1 MIKIEFFYFKKK
13 TSFMGG
19 AIFSSQ
25 LSLKEEEKENAI
37 YNKSKMNAALINP
50 TARVASL
57 SSPSSSSS
65 SSSSLFSSS
74 SRHGFLLPRAK
85 RGGNICRIRSNNNIR
100 IYAADID
107 NYVKNVASVETQ
119 VPLKICWQLWQDRT
133 RIPNWM
139 PWIAK
144 VEYDDKDRTKTK
156 WILETEQFGQKLQ
169 FSWTAKDLEPVEYE
183 RIAWKSEDGLR
194 NRGSVTFKEVGN
206 NNTKIEM
213 MIEYE
218 VPAVLKPV
226 GELVSPLVGSI
237 IGKDLERFDEFA
249 RKVEKQ
255 LLKK

>member
-1 MIKIEFFYFKKK
+1 M
-13 TSFMGG
+13 
-19 AIFSSQ
+19 
-25 LSLKEEEKENAI
+25 NAI
-37 YNKSKMNAALINP
+37 VVSIAP
-50 TARVASL
+50 SARLTSL
-57 SSPSSSSS
+57 SSPSPSSST
-65 SSSSLFSSS
+65 SSSSLRQFHKSGLFFSNPS
-74 SRHGFLLPRAK
+74 K
-85 RGGNICRIRSNNNIR
+85 RNYRTRSNNINR
-100 IYAADID
+100 VYYASD

-144 VEYDDKDRTKTK
+144 VEYDDIDKTKTK

-194 NRGSVTFKEVGN
+194 NRGSVTFKDVGN
-206 NNTKIEM
+206 NSTKIEM

-255 LLKK
+255 LFKK

>member
-1 MIKIEFFYFKKK
+1 M
-13 TSFMGG
+13 
-19 AIFSSQ
+19 AV
-25 LSLKEEEKENAI
+25 
-37 YNKSKMNAALINP
+37 
-50 TARVASL
+50 VA
-57 SSPSSSSS
+57 
-65 SSSSLFSSS
+65 
-74 SRHGFLLPRAK
+74 
-85 RGGNICRIRSNNNIR
+85 RSNE
-100 IYAADID
+100 D
-107 NYVKNVASVETQ
+107 
-119 VPLKICWQLWQDRT
+119 P
-133 RIPNWM
+133 
-139 PWIAK
+139 
-144 VEYDDKDRTKTK
+144 
-156 WILETEQFGQKLQ
+156 
-169 FSWTAKDLEPVEYE
+169 DLEPVEYE

>member
-1 MIKIEFFYFKKK
+1 
-13 TSFMGG
+13 MGG

-25 LSLKEEEKENAI
+25 ISLKEEEKENAI
-37 YNKSKMNAALINP
+37 YNKSKMNAALMNP

-57 SSPSSSSS
+57 SSPPPSSSSSSS

-74 SRHGFLLPRAK
+74 SRQFHGFLLPRAK
-85 RGGNICRIRSNNNIR
+85 RGGNCRIRSNNNIR

>member
-1 MIKIEFFYFKKK
+1 
-13 TSFMGG
+13 
-19 AIFSSQ
+19 
-25 LSLKEEEKENAI
+25 
-37 YNKSKMNAALINP
+37 MNARLLPNAP
-50 TARVASL
+50 TARLTSL
-57 SSPSSSSS
+57 SLPSSSSS
-65 SSSSLFSSS
+65 SSSSASSSLS
-74 SRHGFLLPRAK
+74 SRHFHRNGFLSRDSRARRRQQHQQRNYRLNNK
-85 RGGNICRIRSNNNIR
+85 RVS
-100 IYAADID
+100 YASE
-107 NYVKNVASVETQ
+107 NYVKNVASVETR

-144 VEYDDKDRTKTK
+144 VEYDDIDKTKTK

-194 NRGSVTFKEVGN
+194 NRGSVTFKDVGN
-206 NNTKIEM
+206 NSTKIEM